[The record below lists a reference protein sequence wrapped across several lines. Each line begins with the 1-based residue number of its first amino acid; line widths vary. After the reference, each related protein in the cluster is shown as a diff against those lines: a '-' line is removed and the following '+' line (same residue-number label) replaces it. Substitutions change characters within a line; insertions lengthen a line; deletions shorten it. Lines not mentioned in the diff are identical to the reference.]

1 MKKADYLKGI
11 GYEFLQD
18 DAVYKVNTDTVSLGL
33 FLDPMIHKCVL
44 DIGTNT
50 GALLLYAFH
59 QGAGKLIGVD
69 IHEDALKIAKQN
81 LSRYT
86 EDFFLIHQRIQDV
99 QIDPV
104 DVILCNPPFF
114 EMNNVTE
121 DDYFR
126 EAMFQESLPPEELF
140 LSFRRL
146 LKDNGEIYLIYQ
158 ADRFPELY
166 ELCLKYRMKIMKM
179 QYVHDISSPHALR
192 VLLKLKIGKMSKLKV
207 KRPLLLHAGEI
218 LNYEKTLKDL
228 Y

>member
-1 MKKADYLKGI
+1 MKRADYLKGI

-18 DAVYKVNTDTVSLGL
+18 DSLYKINTDTVSLGM
-33 FLDPMIHKCVL
+33 FLDPMIRKTVL

-50 GALLLYAFH
+50 GALLLYALH
-59 QGAGKLIGVD
+59 QGADRLIGVD
-69 IHEDALKIAKQN
+69 IHEDALQIASEN
-81 LSRYT
+81 LKRYT
-86 EDFFLIHQRIQDV
+86 DNYQLICQRIQEV
-99 QIDPV
+99 RIDPV
-104 DVILCNPPFF
+104 DVIVCNPPFF

-121 DDYFR
+121 DRYFK
-126 EAMFQESLPPEELF
+126 ETVFEESLPPEELF

-166 ELCLKYRMKIMKM
+166 ELCLKHRLKIMKM

-207 KRPLLLHAGEI
+207 KNPVLIDAGEI
-218 LNYEKTLKDL
+218 LDYEKLR
-228 Y
+228 

>member
-1 MKKADYLKGI
+1 MKRADYLKGI

-18 DAVYKVNTDTVSLGL
+18 DSLYKINTDTVSLGM
-33 FLDPMIHKCVL
+33 FLDPMIRKTVL

-50 GALLLYAFH
+50 GALLLYALH
-59 QGAGKLIGVD
+59 QGADRLIGVD
-69 IHEDALKIAKQN
+69 IHEDALQIASEN
-81 LSRYT
+81 LKRYT
-86 EDFFLIHQRIQDV
+86 DNYQLICQRIQEV
-99 QIDPV
+99 RIDPV
-104 DVILCNPPFF
+104 DVIVCNPPFF

-121 DDYFR
+121 DGYFK
-126 EAMFQESLPPEELF
+126 EAMFEESLPPEELF

-166 ELCLKYRMKIMKM
+166 ELCLKHRLKIMKM

-207 KRPLLLHAGEI
+207 KNPVLIDAGEI
-218 LNYEKTLKDL
+218 LDYEKLR
-228 Y
+228 